1 MKTLY
6 ETIGFGGKTEE
17 ILINPPSAD
26 TIIRVGTKTLYSLF
40 CGRRKNGCTAK
51 DLHDIA
57 VAIEILLVK
66 HADYLEVVR
75 TEGQEGHQKWI
86 DAQAD
91 ALLLDIAC
99 FENLSMQEVVDF
111 NTSVIRG
118 LDLRTEHAKDAF
130 EASDEMEFGGLPKE
144 MNHGWM
150 TYSIR
155 CDLNDT
161 LSNVLA
167 RGSFLRLRN
176 WIDKDH
182 EGVESNAFQILW
194 RNGSFKVGGAPAV
207 ASVRALSQKDRTRL
221 NTEAKVEMSISLPY
235 WLCATEKERE
245 ALIAHELRHL
255 AVDYN
260 EDTGEWKVKSNVPH
274 NVQAFIEDLA
284 DTGVQ
289 DECQAMLVAAALQH
303 PEIAKQLEHYEVLKG
318 EQLDLFKQFADNL
331 ALSSMAVQEQERR
344 ELVAVPR
351 GVSSV
356 TFSSGDK
363 SVTLT
368 AKSGRQ

>member
-6 ETIGFGGKTEE
+6 ETIGLDAKLED
-17 ILINPPSAD
+17 ILLDPPAAD
-26 TIIRVGTKTLYSLF
+26 AIIRCGTRRLYYTFVNRKTT
-40 CGRRKNGCTAK
+40 GAT
-51 DLHDIA
+51 HDDVQGVA
-57 VAIEILLVK
+57 DAIEILLDK
-66 HADYLEVVR
+66 QSDYLQVVR
-75 TEGQEGHQKWI
+75 TFNEDAHDRWVRECV
-86 DAQAD
+86 DAQQEIVNSTMAD
-91 ALLLDIAC
+91 VVC
-99 FENLSMQEVVDF
+99 FNVG
-111 NTSVIRG
+111 R
-118 LDLRTEHAKDAF
+118 LRMLELRNEHDKDAF
-130 EASDEMEFGGLPKE
+130 FASDGIEFHGLPKE
-144 MNHGWM
+144 MHGAWM
-150 TYSIR
+150 HGAVSEE
-155 CDLNDT
+155 LMDT
-161 LSNVLA
+161 LNAVTLRDSFRRI
-167 RGSFLRLRN
+167 RGWLDGDYN
-176 WIDKDH
+176 
-182 EGVESNAFQILW
+182 GVESNAFQILW
-194 RNGSFKVGGAPAV
+194 RNGSFKVGGATAV

-344 ELVAVPR
+344 ELVAIPR
-351 GVSSV
+351 GASLV
-356 TFSSGDK
+356 TFSSGGK

-368 AKSGRQ
+368 AKSGQQ